1 MNAELNIQIPK
12 PVDVSPPTSSEDVE
26 KGKRDFDAELASSL
40 EKLSLEE
47 REKALF
53 DLHGIY
59 SSNSQNEDEAR
70 QQQWMDT
77 MKEQL
82 NKKKHGTAYELA
94 EKLDFAYVSNPILMD
109 MFLKA
114 CDCEPFEASEKM
126 IYFFELKRQ
135 IFGVQKLVKD
145 ITLDDLDEKD
155 KEYLIDGSIQI
166 LPFGDMSGRDIL
178 MLHGSRKQKDSIKS
192 EERVGFYIFMES
204 AKRAYHSKMSRVVL
218 VYFGLEA
225 PAPET
230 SRQSGLWFGMPFRA
244 AGIHLC
250 TGNTTELVRDCS
262 GITMLPEKC
271 LARTRVH
278 IGSYDECHE
287 SLSSYGIPS
296 HLLPATFADS
306 PTISHHLE
314 WYRQLEERTKKLS
327 TMPPSPSA
335 LPAPGTYCEK
345 DVLFGHKRNHTGNA
359 LMRKLV
365 ELQQEAYDLA
375 PKARK
380 VKLAMKIVEQIQQ
393 SGGRFLR
400 RDDEGD
406 WVEVSSDKARDKV
419 AHTFRNL
426 RRIISQQQ

>member
-1 MNAELNIQIPK
+1 MIAALNIQIPK
-12 PVDVSPPTSSEDVE
+12 PLDLPPPTSPKDVAR
-26 KGKRDFDAELASSL
+26 GKHAIDTELANSL
-40 EKLSLEE
+40 EKLCLVE

-53 DLHGIY
+53 DLHGI
-59 SSNSQNEDEAR
+59 SSGNQNHDAVP

-82 NKKKHGTAYELA
+82 SKKKHGTAYELA
-94 EKLDFAYVSNPILMD
+94 EKLDFAYVSDPVLMD

-114 CDCEPFEASEKM
+114 CDFDPFEASEKM

-155 KEYLIDGSIQI
+155 KDYLINGSIQI

-178 MLHGSRKQKDSIKS
+178 MLHGSRKQRPSLQS
-192 EERVGFYIFMES
+192 EERVTFYVFHES
-204 AKRAYHSKMSRVVL
+204 AKRAYHSKMSAVTV

-225 PAPET
+225 PTPET
-230 SRQSGLWFGMPFRA
+230 SRHSGLWYGIPFKA

-250 TGNTTELVRDCS
+250 AGNTEELVRDCY
-262 GITMLPEKC
+262 GITMLPPKC

-278 IGSYDECHE
+278 IGTYAQCHE
-287 SLSSYGIPS
+287 SLSAYGIPS
-296 HLLPATFADS
+296 HLLPAKCADS

-314 WYRQLEERTKKLS
+314 WYRQLEESTKKLS

-335 LPAPGTYCEK
+335 SPAPGTYCDK

-375 PKARK
+375 PKAGK

-426 RRIISQQQ
+426 RRTLSQQQ